1 MIVISDLIQMGHPGY
16 RLMKSNRVITES
28 QLPVFLDYVSLVY
41 ERFKFYVNEESYGN
55 LEYGSHLMEVI
66 NSLKI
71 LAESDDPAEVIPVRE
86 TLRNT
91 LEDFEQECKR
101 MGTCFTNPPF
111 VKEFYNDLADK
122 VINSAQAMMGTN
134 GIMEGME

>member
-1 MIVISDLIQMGHPGY
+1 
-16 RLMKSNRVITES
+16 
-28 QLPVFLDYVSLVY
+28 
-41 ERFKFYVNEESYGN
+41 
-55 LEYGSHLMEVI
+55 
-66 NSLKI
+66 
-71 LAESDDPAEVIPVRE
+71 
-86 TLRNT
+86 
-91 LEDFEQECKR
+91 

>member
-1 MIVISDLIQMGHPGY
+1 LIVISDLIQMGHPGY

-66 NSLKI
+66 NSLKV

>member
-66 NSLKI
+66 NSLKV
-71 LAESDDPAEVIPVRE
+71 LAESDDPAKVIPVRE

>member
-55 LEYGSHLMEVI
+55 LEYGNHLMEVI
-66 NSLKI
+66 NSLKV

>member
-1 MIVISDLIQMGHPGY
+1 VISDLIQMGHPGY

-66 NSLKI
+66 NSLKV

>member
-1 MIVISDLIQMGHPGY
+1 
-16 RLMKSNRVITES
+16 
-28 QLPVFLDYVSLVY
+28 
-41 ERFKFYVNEESYGN
+41 
-55 LEYGSHLMEVI
+55 MEVI
-66 NSLKI
+66 NSLKV

>member
-66 NSLKI
+66 NSLKV

>member
-16 RLMKSNRVITES
+16 RLMRSNRVITES

-66 NSLKI
+66 NSLKV
-71 LAESDDPAEVIPVRE
+71 LAESDDPAKVIPVRE

>member
-55 LEYGSHLMEVI
+55 LEYGSHLIEVI
-66 NSLKI
+66 NSLKL

-91 LEDFEQECKR
+91 LADFEQECKR

>member
-55 LEYGSHLMEVI
+55 LEYCSHLMDVI
-66 NSLKI
+66 NSLKV
-71 LAESDDPAEVIPVRE
+71 LAESDDPAKVIPVR
-86 TLRNT
+86 
-91 LEDFEQECKR
+91 
-101 MGTCFTNPPF
+101 
-111 VKEFYNDLADK
+111 
-122 VINSAQAMMGTN
+122 
-134 GIMEGME
+134 

>member
-66 NSLKI
+66 NSLKV

-134 GIMEGME
+134 GTMEGME